1 MPVLCQQVQEPKSPK
16 FYLFIFFSCS
26 NLEELWDFVFSF
38 LPGRWRRHMRW
49 VLTFLVV
56 VITVVISILSI
67 VAASKN
73 LQLLLKE
80 TETCTES
87 ALGDLVN

>member
-16 FYLFIFFSCS
+16 FFVFFSFFACS
-26 NLEELWDFVFSF
+26 DFEELWDFAFSF
-38 LPGRWRRHMRW
+38 LPGCRRHHMRW

-87 ALGDLVN
+87 ALRNLE

>member
-1 MPVLCQQVQEPKSPK
+1 
-16 FYLFIFFSCS
+16 
-26 NLEELWDFVFSF
+26 
-38 LPGRWRRHMRW
+38 MRW
-49 VLTFLVV
+49 VLTFLGV

-87 ALGDLVN
+87 ALRDLVLTKLTHCLVYQKTHIQCLTATQLKPNICRFI